1 MKQVRVLK
9 IVFIAMSVFLL
20 TWRAG
25 AQTTVQGSFIHGG
38 IARTYRI
45 YVPAIYN
52 SSVPVPL
59 VLNLHGYGS
68 NNTSQEA
75 YGDFR
80 PIADT
85 ANFIIVHPNGT
96 LDGSGNLYWNSFG
109 WSLVDDVGFLS
120 ALIDTVSAAYT
131 IDENSI
137 YSTGMSNGGFM
148 SYDLAC
154 SLSSRIAAIASVTG
168 SMTPGHKNSCVPLR
182 PVPVMQIHGTADAT
196 VPYNGSATMVHID
209 SLVKFWVQYN
219 NCLPAPAIT
228 ALPDVNATDGCTAER
243 HLFSGGAMGSTVEL
257 YKVNGGGH
265 SWPGAPVNINVTNMD
280 FSASRE
286 IWRFFRKYK
295 LSGLTGEE
303 PGPGLSSLSVFPNP
317 ADGIFYLKTENPD
330 GRQPGIKIYNVLG
343 EPVAARVQP
352 GGNSGEVQIDL
363 SLQPEGIYFVLLS
376 LEGFTKKGKII
387 KSNGFLKN

>member
-1 MKQVRVLK
+1 MMQASLIK
-9 IVFIAMSVFLL
+9 IAFALIVVFLHI
-20 TWRAG
+20 RQAG
-25 AQTTVQGSFIHGG
+25 AQTTVQGSFLYGG
-38 IARTYRI
+38 LTRTYRI

-52 SSVPVPL
+52 ASAPVPL

-68 NNTSQEA
+68 NNIGQEA

-85 ANFIIVHPNGT
+85 ANFIVVHPNGT

-196 VPYNGSATMVHID
+196 VPYNGSTTMVHID

-219 NCLPAPAIT
+219 NCLPVPAIT
-228 ALPDVNATDGCTAER
+228 ALPDVNTTDGCTAER
-243 HLFSGGAMGSTVEL
+243 HLFSSGAMGSTVEL

-280 FSASRE
+280 FSASVE

-295 LSGLTGEE
+295 LTNLTGEA
-303 PGPGLSSLSVFPNP
+303 PGPEISATSVFPNP
-317 ADGIFYLKTENPD
+317 SDGIFYLETEN
-330 GRQPGIKIYNVLG
+330 GNEILQEIKVYNVLG
-343 EPVAARVQP
+343 ETVIARIQP
-352 GGNSGEVQIDL
+352 GGDTGEFKIDL
-363 SLQPEGIYFVLLS
+363 SSQPEGIYFVIIPLGDII
-376 LEGFTKKGKII
+376 EKEKII